1 MKKLLFFLPLIAFAV
16 LGSVF
21 FLQLG
26 KDTQYMPSA
35 LIDKPLPNVAL
46 VDLHSNQ
53 IVTNDALP
61 TGPYLIN
68 FWGTW
73 CPACSVEHSYL
84 MALADQDVSIV
95 GIDYKDE
102 TSEAIKWLQERG
114 DPYTHVLLDEL
125 GHFGVDMGVTGAP
138 ETFVVNSKGVVVYRH
153 QGVVD
158 DVVWQSMKVYFK

>member
-1 MKKLLFFLPLIAFAV
+1 MKKLMFFLPLIAFSI

-35 LIDKPLPNVAL
+35 LIDKPLPNVSL

-53 IVTNDALP
+53 IVTNESLP
-61 TGPYLIN
+61 KKPYLIN

-73 CPACSVEHSYL
+73 CPACSVEHNYL
-84 MALADQDVSIV
+84 MALADQGVPIV

-102 TSEAIKWLQERG
+102 TSEAIKWLEERG

-125 GHFGVDMGVTGAP
+125 GNFGVDMGVTGAP
-138 ETFVVNSKGVVVYRH
+138 ETFVVNSNGVVVYRH

-158 DVVWQSMKVYFK
+158 DVVWKSMKAYFK